1 MIRAKLT
8 AVAIALLFPA
18 APAIAEELNA
28 STVQAGNFTFDK
40 PLVSMNYA
48 QSWEKPSEYAVAI
61 SAKNPV
67 LAANGLNQST
77 ALLVNCK
84 SGNYSVAFGQYLD
97 KTVAEEVE
105 YLVINFC
112 NFHKET
118 FAHNLW

>member
-8 AVAIALLFPA
+8 AIMIALLFPV

-28 STVQAGNFTFDK
+28 STLEAGNFSFDQ

-48 QSWEKPSEYAVAI
+48 QSWQNPAEYAVAI
-61 SAKNPV
+61 TAKNPV

-97 KTVAEEVE
+97 KTVTEAAE
-105 YLVINFC
+105 YLAIIFC

-118 FAHNLW
+118 FAHKHW